1 MLKKK
6 ILANYQRIITLFTQK
21 IVNKLQKKGFG
32 IRDPRSGIRDPG
44 SGKNLFR
51 IPDPDPQHWIHSIFY
66 PKIFT
71 NLAKYRLKIRDP
83 EKNLSRIRSKITGYR
98 IQFHSTGYS

>member
-1 MLKKK
+1 M
-6 ILANYQRIITLFTQK
+6 
-21 IVNKLQKKGFG
+21 GFG
-32 IRDPRSGIRDPG
+32 SGIRDPG
-44 SGKNLFR
+44 SGKNLFW
-51 IPDPDPQHWIHSIFY
+51 IPDPQHWIHSIFY

-98 IQFHSTGYS
+98 IHFHSTGYS

>member
-44 SGKNLFR
+44 SGKKPLPDPVKNNR
-51 IPDPDPQHWIHSIFY
+51 IPNSFPQHWIQLDISSIQSVMDGY
-66 PKIFT
+66 
-71 NLAKYRLKIRDP
+71 NL
-83 EKNLSRIRSKITGYR
+83 
-98 IQFHSTGYS
+98 